1 MPLLDVF
8 LTMLWF
14 FFFFVWIMLLIR
26 VFADIF
32 RSHDL
37 SGWGKAGWTILVVL
51 LPLLGVLV
59 YVIARGSHMQRRQL
73 EDAAEARHQMDEYI
87 RQSAGK
93 GTPADELAK
102 LAQLRDAGTLSDD
115 EFEQAKSKLLAA

>member
-14 FFFFVWIMLLIR
+14 FCFFVWIMLVVR

-37 SGWGKAGWTILVVL
+37 SGWGKAGWTILVL
-51 LPLLGVLV
+51 FLPLLGVLV
-59 YVIARGSHMQRRQL
+59 YVIARGGSMQNRQMT
-73 EDAAEARHQMDEYI
+73 EAVEARQQMDDYI
-87 RQSAGK
+87 RQTAAS
-93 GTPADELAK
+93 TSPVDELAK
-102 LAQLRDAGTLSDD
+102 LAHLHDAGTLSDR